1 MDLNEISSI
10 LNFYQS
16 RSQQGAGMNYFYTPY
31 SMQRGSGIGSYLS
44 GVFRPLIP
52 ITSKASSHV
61 KTALSNI
68 GDDLSENPSF
78 SNLKTSLKRRGAAGL
93 KSIAEELCSTMKGGG
108 GGRRRRKK
116 TVKKKT
122 ATSRKTIKRR
132 VVKKKAPVKRK
143 PSTRKKPV
151 GIEYPLFK

>member
-61 KTALSNI
+61 KTVLSNI

-78 SNLKTSLKRRGAAGL
+78 SNLKTSLKRRGTAGL
-93 KSIAEELCSTMKGGG
+93 KNIAEELCSTMKGG

-116 TVKKKT
+116 TVKKKP

-132 VVKKKAPVKRK
+132 VAKKKAPVKRK